1 MSKRILQHP
10 AESTTGKRYWRSL
23 GQLQDTPEFRSW
35 MDREFPQGA
44 AEIQG
49 DDVSRRGFLQ
59 FMGAS
64 VALAGLS
71 LSACR
76 RPLKNLVPFT
86 KGVEW
91 SVPGKALFFTS
102 AMPSRNGAMPLVVT
116 TFDGRP
122 TKIEGNPMHPVNQ
135 GTTDVWAQSSILD
148 LYDPQRSRAYLFA
161 GKQTD
166 AASFEN
172 GQAFI
177 VVSKNEG
184 IVYKRIQ
191 KNNKLKNK
199 ITLESDNPSYQ
210 PYQINTADILELWQA
225 QIVIGK
231 VASQQ
236 RWDVNSLANLVNNL
250 HDQVSTLKKKMN

>member
-10 AESTTGKRYWRSL
+10 AESATGKRYWRSL

-35 MDREFPQGA
+35 LGREFPQGA
-44 AEIQG
+44 AELQG
-49 DDVSRRGFLQ
+49 DEVSRRGFLQ
-59 FMGAS
+59 LMGAS

-122 TKIEGNPMHPVNQ
+122 TKIEGNPMHPVNK

-148 LYDPQRSRAYLFA
+148 LYDPQRSKGYLF
-161 GKQTD
+161 KKEPSD
-166 AASFEN
+166 AAAFEKALAECLKASPD
-172 GQAFI
+172 GSGLAFLADGS
-177 VVSKNEG
+177 VSPTQERLRAE
-184 IVYKRIQ
+184 V
-191 KNNKLKNK
+191 
-199 ITLESDNPSYQ
+199 
-210 PYQINTADILELWQA
+210 
-225 QIVIGK
+225 
-231 VASQQ
+231 
-236 RWDVNSLANLVNNL
+236 
-250 HDQVSTLKKKMN
+250 LKKFPKAVWASYEPNGAEQEKAAVSVAFGLSLIHI